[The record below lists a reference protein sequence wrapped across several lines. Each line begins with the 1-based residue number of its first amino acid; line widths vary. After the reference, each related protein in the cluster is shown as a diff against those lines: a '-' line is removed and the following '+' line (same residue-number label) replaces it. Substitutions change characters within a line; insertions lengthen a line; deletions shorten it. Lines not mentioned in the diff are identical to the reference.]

1 MLKGPVPIAQK
12 DAQASS
18 GTAEF
23 GSEGDCEVRLSV
35 PAKVAYSRIRSGAS
49 SGVLH
54 LRVKRTVGVTQKN
67 AYM

>member
-18 GTAEF
+18 ATAEF

-35 PAKVAYSRIRSGAS
+35 PSKVAYSHVRSGAT

-54 LRVKRTVGVTQKN
+54 RRVKRTVAVTQKN